1 MSERRFPNM
10 KWRTVY
16 LRALYVL
23 VTIAALALASG
34 AGNRWH

>member
-1 MSERRFPNM
+1 M

-23 VTIAALALASG
+23 FTIAALVIASG
-34 AGNRWH
+34 AGCKWD

>member
-34 AGNRWH
+34 ANSKWH

>member
-1 MSERRFPNM
+1 M

-23 VTIAALALASG
+23 SSIAALALASG
-34 AGNRWH
+34 ANAKWR

>member
-1 MSERRFPNM
+1 MSERRFPDM

-23 VTIAALALASG
+23 LTITALVLASG
-34 AGNRWH
+34 AGSKWD

>member
-1 MSERRFPNM
+1 M

-34 AGNRWH
+34 AQCKWR

>member
-1 MSERRFPNM
+1 M

-23 VTIAALALASG
+23 VTIAALVLASG
-34 AGNRWH
+34 AGSLWH

>member
-1 MSERRFPNM
+1 M

-23 VTIAALALASG
+23 FVISALVLASG
-34 AGNRWH
+34 ATSKWH

>member
-1 MSERRFPNM
+1 M

-23 VTIAALALASG
+23 LTIAALVLASG
-34 AGNRWH
+34 ASSKWN

>member
-1 MSERRFPNM
+1 M

-23 VTIAALALASG
+23 VTIAALVLASG
-34 AGNRWH
+34 ANAKWH

>member
-1 MSERRFPNM
+1 M

-23 VTIAALALASG
+23 VTIAALVLGSG
-34 AGNRWH
+34 AGWKWN

>member
-1 MSERRFPNM
+1 MSERRFPEM

-23 VTIAALALASG
+23 LTIAALALASG
-34 AGNRWH
+34 AQPKWH

>member
-1 MSERRFPNM
+1 M

-23 VTIAALALASG
+23 LTISALVLASN
-34 AGNRWH
+34 ASAKWR

>member
-23 VTIAALALASG
+23 VTIAALVLASS
-34 AGNRWH
+34 AQTKWH

>member
-23 VTIAALALASG
+23 VTIAALALASS
-34 AGNRWH
+34 ASALWH

>member
-1 MSERRFPNM
+1 M

-23 VTIAALALASG
+23 LTIAALVLASG
-34 AGNRWH
+34 AGNKWH

>member
-1 MSERRFPNM
+1 M

-23 VTIAALALASG
+23 LTISALVLASS
-34 AGNRWH
+34 AGSNWH

>member
-34 AGNRWH
+34 AGHRWY

>member
-1 MSERRFPNM
+1 M

-23 VTIAALALASG
+23 LTIAALVLASG
-34 AGNRWH
+34 AGWKWN

>member
-1 MSERRFPNM
+1 M

-23 VTIAALALASG
+23 VTIAALALTSSASSK
-34 AGNRWH
+34 WY

>member
-34 AGNRWH
+34 ASAMWR